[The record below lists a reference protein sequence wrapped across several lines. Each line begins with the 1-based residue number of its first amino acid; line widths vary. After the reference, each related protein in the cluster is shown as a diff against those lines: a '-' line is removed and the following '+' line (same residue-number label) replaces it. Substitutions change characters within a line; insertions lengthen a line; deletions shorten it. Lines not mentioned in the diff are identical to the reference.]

1 MKTLCL
7 PSRNPFSFQQVTRNL
22 RDFSGEL
29 ESIPALLKK
38 TPPTVIVD
46 APQAAPDG
54 KGENNAVSAPPP
66 ILRIKDL
73 LYGNDAN
80 NSYQTVKLY
89 NCSDGHGADQ
99 CLKPVVQSVN
109 LVGFKQRVMEIF
121 LGSATNGNG
130 LIASIK
136 A

>member
-1 MKTLCL
+1 MAVLKHSATSYLLISKGCFEYFAYLHWSGTHKLNETLVQAVINMKTLCL

-80 NSYQTVKLY
+80 NSYQDRQAV
-89 NCSDGHGADQ
+89 
-99 CLKPVVQSVN
+99 
-109 LVGFKQRVMEIF
+109 
-121 LGSATNGNG
+121 
-130 LIASIK
+130 
-136 A
+136 